1 MPAKTVDFG
10 VVRKLA
16 LELPNVEDATSPRG
30 VGFKVNGRLLACEA
44 IHSSAER
51 NSLMVRVSLDER
63 ARLLAE
69 APDAYYVTKHYL
81 KHPAVLVRLQ
91 RIRRDVLRNLLAT
104 AWAFVSE
111 KTDGGITPIS
121 KRRIRRPKP
130 RTKSKAV
137 R

>member
-1 MPAKTVDFG
+1 MPAKAVDFG

-30 VGFKVNGRLLACEA
+30 VGFKVGGRLLACEA
-44 IHSSAER
+44 IHSSAEP

-63 ARLLAE
+63 ARLLVE
-69 APDAYYVTKHYL
+69 APDACYVTGHYL

-91 RIRRDVLRNLLAT
+91 RVRRDALRNLLAT
-104 AWAFVSE
+104 AWAFMSE
-111 KTDGGITPIS
+111 KSGGGAKPVA
-121 KRRIRRPKP
+121 KRRIRPPSR
-130 RTKSKAV
+130 RTKLKTL

>member
-1 MPAKTVDFG
+1 MPAKAMDFG

-44 IHSSAER
+44 IHSSAEPS
-51 NSLMVRVSLDER
+51 SLMVRVSLDER
-63 ARLLAE
+63 TRLLAE
-69 APDAYYVTKHYL
+69 VPDACYVTEHYL
-81 KHPAVLVRLQ
+81 KYPAVLVRLQ
-91 RIRRDVLRNLLAT
+91 RVRRDVLRNLLAT

-111 KTDGGITPIS
+111 QTGGEG
-121 KRRIRRPKP
+121 KRRVAKRRVRRPQ
-130 RTKSKAV
+130 TKLKAV

>member
-1 MPAKTVDFG
+1 MSVDIG

-16 LELPNVEDATSPRG
+16 LELPNVEHATSPRG

-44 IHSSAER
+44 IHSSAEP
-51 NSLMVRVSLDER
+51 NSLMVRVSLTER

-69 APDAYYVTKHYL
+69 APDACYVTEHYL

-91 RIRRDVLRNLLAT
+91 RLRRDELRNLLAT
-104 AWAFVSE
+104 AWAFVTE
-111 KTDGGITPIS
+111 QTGGEVKRVA
-121 KRRIRRPKP
+121 KRRVRKP
-130 RTKSKAV
+130 RTKLKAV